1 MLERGL
7 ADARAAPLG
16 SRAMAVSPRLLAVPA
31 SVLVVRAGLL
41 AFGPAVDA
49 PGLLLAL
56 DVAALL
62 VLALAAVFGRV
73 IGTGIGTTTFS
84 FVGVGLPIAGLGAL
98 TEALAGREASNLS
111 GMLALLGVGVG
122 CCLTGPA
129 REDRFTQGLVLLLGL
144 GALAAGV
151 RLLVESGGPSLGG
164 TVSAPYLV
172 AGTLALALR
181 PLVGRARRPA

>member
-1 MLERGL
+1 
-7 ADARAAPLG
+7 
-16 SRAMAVSPRLLAVPA
+16 MAVSPRLLAVPA

-41 AFGPAVDA
+41 GFAPAVVA

-56 DVAALL
+56 DVAA
-62 VLALAAVFGRV
+62 VLAVGLAAVFGWV
-73 IGTGIGTTTFS
+73 IGTGFGTTAAT

-122 CCLTGPA
+122 FCLTGPA
-129 REDRFTQGLVLLLGL
+129 REDRFTRGVVLLLGL
-144 GALAAGV
+144 GALALGV
-151 RLLVESGGPSLGG
+151 RLLIESGGPGMGG

-172 AGTLALALR
+172 AATLALALR
-181 PLVGRARRPA
+181 PLAGQARRPG